1 MAGSTPRS
9 ASAPRIDGH
18 TLARY
23 ADLIVGFG
31 ANVQRGQIVELR
43 SEIGKEELT
52 RAIAVAAY
60 RRGALFVDV
69 FYVDPFVRRARLLDA
84 AEDTLDFV
92 PSWHRDRVLQYGR
105 QHCAR
110 IAITATPNPA
120 VVEGVDPARAARD
133 RFPFIPEYIQIIND
147 NTTNWCGAACPTRE
161 WAAVVHPRLDP
172 EDAYAR
178 LWEQVLHVCR
188 LDRPHPLA
196 AWQERLDALARAKAA
211 LNERA
216 FDALRFE
223 GPGTDLTV
231 GLLST
236 SRWDGGLSETVDG
249 TPFLANLP
257 TEEVFTAPDPERTE
271 GIVRSTKPLH
281 MRSGV
286 TVRDLVVRF
295 ERGRAVAIEASEGV
309 EALRSLAARDEGAS
323 RLGEVALVDRESRVG
338 QLDTVFSYT
347 LLDENAASH
356 VALGSAYLDTVG
368 DEDRARANDSSVHVD
383 FMVGGDEV
391 DVTGITRD
399 GDRVPVLRGGA
410 WQI

>member
-43 SEIGKEELT
+43 SETGKEPLT
-52 RAIAVAAY
+52 RAIAEAAY

-69 FYVDPFVRRARLLDA
+69 FYCDPFVRRARLLNA
-84 AEDTLDFV
+84 ADDTLDCV
-92 PSWHRDRVLQYGR
+92 PSWHRDRVLESGR
-105 QHCAR
+105 QRRAR
-110 IAITATPNPA
+110 SATPATPNPA
-120 VVEGVDPARAARD
+120 VVAAVGPARAARD
-133 RFPFIPEYIQIIND
+133 RFPFIPEYIRIIND
-147 NTTNWCGAACPTRE
+147 NTTNWCGAACPTTE
-161 WAAVVHPRLDP
+161 WAAVVHPQLER
-172 EDAYAR
+172 EEAYAK
-178 LWEQVLHVCR
+178 LWEQVLQVCR
-188 LDRPHPLA
+188 LDRPDPLA

-211 LNERA
+211 LNERR

-223 GPGTDLTV
+223 GAGTELTV
-231 GLLST
+231 GLLPT

-249 TPFLANLP
+249 IPFLANLP

-271 GIVRSTKPLH
+271 GIVRSTKPLQ
-281 MRSGV
+281 MRSGI

-295 ERGRAVAIEASEGV
+295 ERGRAVAIEASQGV
-309 EALRSLAARDEGAS
+309 EALRSLAATDEGAA
-323 RLGEVALVDRESRVG
+323 RLGEVALVDRESCVG

-368 DEDRARANDSSVHVD
+368 EEDRERANDSAIHVD
-383 FMVGGDEV
+383 FMVGGDDV
-391 DVTGITRD
+391 DVTGITRE
-399 GDRVPVLRGGA
+399 GERVPILRGGA